1 MVNPSAD
8 RIPDQFDNDLW
19 LDSSGATDATGA
31 FELGG
36 LVFDEFEEALFEF
49 DAIEPDASGSDNG
62 APSLPI
68 ILLSAACG
76 ISAGIIGAYLARFIL
91 HLNPPASAAMGTLS
105 MLGVLAAVGIALSQ
119 LVESRAATANIAMS
133 CGLVFFT
140 MLFFGFC
147 TLSGA
152 FVATFILTLG
162 AYQ

>member
-1 MVNPSAD
+1 M
-8 RIPDQFDNDLW
+8 
-19 LDSSGATDATGA
+19 
-31 FELGG
+31 FELGDPA
-36 LVFDEFEEALFEF
+36 FDEFEEALFEL
-49 DAIEPDASGSDNG
+49 DTMDSGPSGSNRD

-68 ILLSAACG
+68 VLLSAAGG
-76 ISAGIIGAYLARFIL
+76 IAAGIIGAYLARFIL
-91 HLNPPASAAMGTLS
+91 HMNPPASAAIGTLS
-105 MLGVLAAVGIALSQ
+105 MLGVLATVGIALSQ

-162 AYQ
+162 T

>member
-19 LDSSGATDATGA
+19 LDSSRDSGA
-31 FELGG
+31 FDLEDSA
-36 LVFDEFEEALFEF
+36 FDEFEEAFFEF
-49 DAIEPDASGSDNG
+49 DAMEPGVSGSNRD

-91 HLNPPASAAMGTLS
+91 HLSPPASAAMGTLS

-162 AYQ
+162 K